1 MMISFRRYSLDKNAA
16 LLSPVAIC
24 YACAIFPF
32 SCDAFYFESRR
43 VVSRMA
49 TGKNRW
55 KRRHVNAFVRKSKI
69 FCNSH
74 SHRLS
79 RNSAAITLTDVVE
92 EHYQQHHAG
101 DWAGT
106 LSNFHSQTGILIPV
120 PEYLVPQAMIE
131 WGAIPVQLEVFSS
144 ETLDQVDNAQNLWNL
159 QRETVTILPDVGC
172 GCDNLET
179 KKVTESLVFSI
190 AAPDETNSASLTIRT
205 SASVGKIYPDGILLV
220 AHQKTSNPSRYE
232 ILVSVP
238 VEKLNEY
245 EHRTRISFEVDLNQP
260 CEIKTPVSIIKER
273 RISSTS
279 SNASVADGGGLDS
292 RTVSNLIGIEAINRP
307 FALGC
312 KASECLFELEDKYK
326 VGRMTSLRLPGG
338 VFIKYGPYTIKD
350 NDCDTVEGML
360 VAVSVS
366 ISQTEQIDVPSKQC
380 YIRSVFGANLM
391 QK

>member
-1 MMISFRRYSLDKNAA
+1 MMISFRKYSLDKNAA

-32 SCDAFYFESRR
+32 SCDTFYFESRR
-43 VVSRMA
+43 IVSRMA
-49 TGKNRW
+49 TGENRW
-55 KRRHVNAFVRKSKI
+55 QRLHANAFIRKSKI
-69 FCNSH
+69 FYHAH

-79 RNSAAITLTDVVE
+79 HNSVAITLTDVVE
-92 EHYQQHHAG
+92 EHFQQYHAG

-144 ETLDQVDNAQNLWNL
+144 ETLEQVDSAQNLWNL
-159 QRETVTILPDVGC
+159 QRTTVTVLPDVGC

-190 AAPDETNSASLTIRT
+190 AAPDETNYASLSIPA

-220 AHQKTSNPSRYE
+220 AHQKTSNPSRYK

-245 EHRTRISFEVDLNQP
+245 EYRTRISFEVDLNQP

-279 SNASVADGGGLDS
+279 SNGSISKALDS
-292 RTVSNLIGIEAINRP
+292 QTVSNLIGIEAINKP
-307 FALGC
+307 FALGSL
-312 KASECLFELEDKYK
+312 ASACLFEMEDKYK
-326 VGRMTSLRLPGG
+326 IGRMTSLSLPGG
-338 VFIKYGPYTIKD
+338 VFLKYCPYTIKD
-350 NDCDTVEGML
+350 NDCDTFEGILVE
-360 VAVSVS
+360 VSVS
-366 ISQTEQIDVPSKQC
+366 ISKTEQINVPAKQC
-380 YIRSVFGANLM
+380 YIRSVVGANM
-391 QK
+391 M

>member
-1 MMISFRRYSLDKNAA
+1 MMISFRKYSLDKNAA

-32 SCDAFYFESRR
+32 SCDTFYFESRR
-43 VVSRMA
+43 IVSRMA
-49 TGKNRW
+49 TGENRW
-55 KRRHVNAFVRKSKI
+55 QRLHANAFIRKSKI
-69 FCNSH
+69 FYHAH

-79 RNSAAITLTDVVE
+79 HNSVAITLTDVVE
-92 EHYQQHHAG
+92 EHFQQYHAG

-144 ETLDQVDNAQNLWNL
+144 ETLEQVDSAQNLWNL
-159 QRETVTILPDVGC
+159 QRTTVTVLPDVGC

-190 AAPDETNSASLTIRT
+190 AAPDETNYASLSIPA

-232 ILVSVP
+232 ILVNVP

-245 EHRTRISFEVDLNQP
+245 EYRTRISFEVDLNQP

-279 SNASVADGGGLDS
+279 SNGSISKALDS
-292 RTVSNLIGIEAINRP
+292 QTVSNLIGIEAINRP
-307 FALGC
+307 FALG
-312 KASECLFELEDKYK
+312 SIRSTYSFGEDQNCIA
-326 VGRMTSLRLPGG
+326 GSMESLNLPGG
-338 VFIKYGPYTIKD
+338 VLLRYGTSMIGD
-350 NDCDTVEGML
+350 SDGERREGML
-360 VAVSVS
+360 LEFAVSSNNITGVTNLSAKQS
-366 ISQTEQIDVPSKQC
+366 IA
-380 YIRSVFGANLM
+380 RAFLFRN
-391 QK
+391 